1 MDKLLEYRQEIDK
14 IDSEII
20 SLIAKRFEVVK
31 LVWEYKKQANMES
44 LQPSRWAEVLKTKKA
59 LAREFGLDEIL
70 IENIWNNIHEFAIL
84 EEDKQKNINN

>member
-20 SLIAKRFEVVK
+20 SLIAKRFEVVRF
-31 LVWEYKKQANMES
+31 VWEYKKERNMES

-59 LAREFGLDEIL
+59 LAKDFGLSENL
-70 IENIWNNIHEFAIL
+70 IENIWNMIHEYAIK
-84 EEDKQKNINN
+84 EEDKQKNI